1 MILSNR
7 LANALYSDSDY
18 ERMRVSNPEKE
29 RSSYRDPFERDYG
42 RVIHSAAIRRLQAKT
57 QVIGIEEGDFHR
69 TRLTHS
75 LEVSQ
80 IARGIAVYLNDTCPV
95 LRDIG
100 GAIDNSLVE
109 TGALAH
115 DLGHPPFGHKGEKSL
130 NKMMVNAGAGGFE
143 GNAQTLR
150 ILTKLEGHSDVGLKL
165 ARATLLSIMKYPIPF
180 STATNERFYAADE
193 KNKLKPPKSNIYD
206 EDIEVFDQLMSVYSD
221 EERHYMTDYIRC
233 EGNES
238 HHKSVNKTLE
248 CTIVELADD
257 IAYNTYDV
265 QDGMK
270 LGLIRLRQLQNVIG
284 EMKDS
289 VDGLAAKSANVLKLV
304 QVETVAEQETL
315 RQFFA
320 DLVNLFIR
328 SISLVQTNPSEF
340 SPRFRYKAE
349 LSTPAKQLLAALK
362 GRLVEPNIIFS
373 QRVQTM
379 EWKGA
384 FMVEKLFDAMMNDKL
399 LLPEEYRTG
408 WANEHE
414 ARLVCDY
421 IAGMTDSYALMMYA
435 RLFDVK
441 AGKLFDI

>member
-1 MILSNR
+1 MI
-7 LANALYSDSDY
+7 ANALYSETDY
-18 ERMRVSNPEKE
+18 QRMLVSNPEKE

-75 LEVSQ
+75 LEVAQ
-80 IARGIAVYLNDTCPV
+80 IARGIAVYLNDTCPI

-115 DLGHPPFGHKGEKSL
+115 DLGHPPFGHKGERTL
-130 NKMMVNAGAGGFE
+130 NKMMVNAGACGFE
-143 GNAQTLR
+143 GNAQTFR

-165 ARATLLSIMKYPIPF
+165 ARATLLSIIKYPIRF
-180 STATNERFYAADE
+180 STATNDRFYAADE
-193 KNKLKPPKSNIYD
+193 KNKLKPPKSNLYD
-206 EDIEVFDQLMSVYSD
+206 EDMDVFRRLMSVYSD
-221 EERHYMTDYIRC
+221 EERQYMTDYIRC
-233 EGNES
+233 EGDER
-238 HHKSVNKTLE
+238 HHKSINKTLE

-270 LGLIRLRQLQNVIG
+270 LGLIRLRQLQTVVD
-284 EMKDS
+284 EMKDT
-289 VDGLAAKSANVLKLV
+289 VEGLAERSVHLLKLL
-304 QVETVAEQETL
+304 QLETVAEQETL

-320 DLVNLFIR
+320 DLVNLLIR
-328 SISLVQTNPSEF
+328 SVRLVQTNPSDF
-340 SPRFRYKAE
+340 SPRFRYKAA
-349 LSTPAKQLLAALK
+349 LSPETKQLLDVLK
-362 GRLVEPNIIFS
+362 IKLVEPNIIFS

-384 FMVEKLFDAMMNDKL
+384 FMVEKLFGAMMNDKL
-399 LLPEEYRTG
+399 LLPEVYRTDC
-408 WANEHE
+408 AHKHD

>member
-1 MILSNR
+1 
-7 LANALYSDSDY
+7 
-18 ERMRVSNPEKE
+18 MRVLNPE
-29 RSSYRDPFERDYG
+29 RARGSFRDPFERDYG

-75 LEVSQ
+75 LEVAQ
-80 IARGIAVYLNDTCPV
+80 IARGIVVYLNDTCPI

-115 DLGHPPFGHKGEKSL
+115 DIGHPPFGHKGERSL
-130 NKMMVNAGAGGFE
+130 NKLMVNAGACGFE

-150 ILTKLEGHSDVGLKL
+150 ILTKLEGHNDVGLKL
-165 ARATLLSIMKYPIPF
+165 SRATLLSIMKYPIPF

-193 KNKLKPPKSNIYD
+193 KNKLKPPKSNVYD
-206 EDIEVFDQLMSVYSD
+206 EDIEVFQQLLSVYSE
-221 EERHYMTDYIRC
+221 EERQYLTAYNRC
-233 EGNES
+233 EGNER
-238 HHKSVNKTLE
+238 HHKSVHKTLE
-248 CTIVELADD
+248 CSIVELADD

-270 LGLIRLRQLQNVIG
+270 LGLIRLRHLQSVIA

-289 VDGLAAKSANVLKLV
+289 MEGLADKSANVLKLTT
-304 QVETVAEQETL
+304 VESAEEQETM

-328 SISLVQTNPSEF
+328 SVKLVQTNPDSF

-349 LSTPAKQLLAALK
+349 MSVQAKQLLAVLK
-362 GRLVEPNIIFS
+362 ERLVEPNIIFS

-379 EWKGA
+379 EWKGS
-384 FMVEKLFDAMMNDKL
+384 FMVERLFDAMMNDKL
-399 LLPEEYRTG
+399 LLPEEYRKD
-408 WANEHE
+408 WADGRE

-421 IAGMTDSYALMMYA
+421 IAGMTDSYALKMYA

-441 AGKLFDI
+441 PGKLFDI